1 MSGYNFREIE
11 KKWQRYWDR
20 HKTYKVDEDP
30 GIPKEKRVYILDM
43 FPYPSANGLHVGHP
57 SGYTATDIL
66 ARYKLLNGFNVLHP
80 MGFDSFGLPAE
91 TYAMQTGKHP
101 RKITE
106 DNIEKFKEQIKALGF
121 AYDWDREIKTHDENY
136 YKWTQWIFL
145 KLYKKGLA
153 YTKEMPV
160 WYCPDLGTVLSN
172 EEVIHTSSGP
182 KSERGLH
189 EVERRHLRQ
198 WILKIT
204 EYAERLTED
213 LEELDWPESVKEMQ
227 KNWIGKS
234 TGAEIEFEVR
244 GSGERIKVFTTRP
257 DTIFGVTYLV
267 LAPENSIVDKI
278 AKDELKS
285 SISDYR
291 NKECLKSD
299 LERTSLEKDKTGLFT
314 GAYAINPITQEE
326 IPIWIGSYVLGS
338 YGTGAVM
345 SVPAHD
351 ERDFEFA
358 RKYNLSMKQVVL
370 KLGNCAVSEI
380 LEKPIVEDGISVNTP
395 EEFNNLHTGAV
406 KERVVEWLIKN
417 GKGRKKVNYR
427 IRDWIFSRQRYW
439 GEPIPVVLDENLNA
453 TPLEEC
459 ELPLRL
465 PEIENYEPSGTGE
478 SPLARIHDW
487 VNVEYGGKI
496 YKRET
501 NTMPQWAG
509 SCWYYIRYL
518 DPNNEEEFASKEK
531 INYWLPVDLYVGGA
545 EHSVLHLLYARFWH
559 KVLYDLGHVNTKEPF
574 LKLVNQ
580 GMITSFAYQDENGV
594 LIPNDE
600 VIQRDN
606 KFFAKDSDKE
616 LKQTVAK
623 MSKSLKNVV
632 NPDDILNEY
641 GADSFRIYEMFMGP
655 LTDSKPWNTKGLIGV
670 FRFLNKI
677 WTIKNKELV
686 TQAAPREIMSQL
698 HKTIKK
704 VTEDIESL
712 NFNTAISSLMIFVNE
727 LLKYDKNY
735 KEIFKPLVIILS
747 PFAPHLGEE
756 LWEYMEERSSMFK
769 SAKWPRYDPNLII
782 DDTREITLQVNGKIR
797 DKIVLDRG
805 TNEDNLREIAL
816 RNEKIMKNIENRRI
830 LKIITVKD
838 KLINIVTR

>member
-1 MSGYNFREIE
+1 MSEYSFKQIE
-11 KKWQRYWDR
+11 KKWQDYWDK

-30 GIPKEKRVYILDM
+30 SIPKEKRIYILDM

-57 SGYTATDIL
+57 EGYTATDIL

-91 TYAMQTGKHP
+91 NYAIQTGTHP
-101 RKITE
+101 KKITE
-106 DNIEKFKEQIKALGF
+106 DNIKKFKEQIKALGF
-121 AYDWDREIKTHDENY
+121 AYDWDREIRTHDENY
-136 YKWTQWIFL
+136 YRWTQWIFL

-160 WYCPDLGTVLSN
+160 WYCPTLGTVLSN
-172 EEVIHTSSGP
+172 EEVIQTSSGP

-189 EVERRHLRQ
+189 KVERKPLRQ

-204 EYAERLTED
+204 EYAERLIED
-213 LEELDWPESVKEMQ
+213 LKEVDWPESVKEMQ

-234 TGAEIEFEVR
+234 IGAEIEFEVKD
-244 GSGERIKVFTTRP
+244 SKERIKVFTTRP

-267 LAPENSIVDKI
+267 LAPENKIVDKI
-278 AKDELKS
+278 TKDELKPL
-285 SISDYR
+285 ISDYR
-291 NKECLKSD
+291 NKEYLKSD

-358 RKYNLSMKQVVL
+358 KKYNLEIRQVVS
-370 KLGNCAVSEI
+370 KTGNNEI
-380 LEKPIVEDGISVNTP
+380 LEKAFIEDGVSVNTP
-395 EEFNNLHTGAV
+395 KEFNNLQTSEV
-406 KERVVEWLIKN
+406 KERVIEWLIRNNK
-417 GKGRKKVNYR
+417 GKKKVNYKL
-427 IRDWIFSRQRYW
+427 RDWVFSRQRYW
-439 GEPIPVVLDENLNA
+439 GEPIPILLDEKLDE
-453 TPLEEC
+453 TPLEED

-465 PEIENYEPSGTGE
+465 PEIENYKPSGTGE
-478 SPLARIHDW
+478 SPLARVHDW
-487 VNVEYGGKI
+487 VNVKYNGKI

-509 SCWYYIRYL
+509 SCWYYLRYL
-518 DPNNEEEFASKEK
+518 DPNNEKEFASKEK
-531 INYWLPVDLYVGGA
+531 INYWMPVDLYIGGA

-559 KVLYDLGHVNTKEPF
+559 KVLYDLGYVNTKEPF
-574 LKLVNQ
+574 TKLINQ
-580 GMITSFAYQDENGV
+580 GMITSFAYQDENGI

-600 VIQRDN
+600 VIQKDN
-606 KFFAKDSDKE
+606 KFFSKSNNKE
-616 LKQTVAK
+616 LKQIVAK
-623 MSKSLKNVV
+623 MSKSLKNVI
-632 NPDDILNEY
+632 NPDDIINEY
-641 GADSFRIYEMFMGP
+641 GADSMRIYEMFMGP
-655 LTDSKPWNTKGLIGV
+655 LTDSKPWNTQGLIGI

-677 WTIKNKELV
+677 WAIKNKELV
-686 TQAAPREIMSQL
+686 TETAPRGIISEL

-704 VTEDIESL
+704 VTEDIENL

-735 KEIFKPLVIILS
+735 KEIFNPLTIILS

-756 LWEYMEERSSMFK
+756 LWEYIGESSSIFK
-769 SAKWPRYDPNLII
+769 NAKWPKYNQSLII
-782 DDTREITLQVNGKIR
+782 DETREIVLQVNGKIR
-797 DKIVLDRG
+797 DKIVLSKG
-805 TNEDNLREIAL
+805 TDEDILKEIAL
-816 RNEKIMKNIENRRI
+816 KNNKIIQNIENKQI

-838 KLINIVTR
+838 KLINIVIK

>member
-1 MSGYNFREIE
+1 MSEYNFRKIE
-11 KKWQRYWDR
+11 KKWQHYWDR

-30 GIPKEKRVYILDM
+30 GIPKEKRIYILDM
-43 FPYPSANGLHVGHP
+43 FPYPSADGLHVGHP
-57 SGYTATDIL
+57 LGYTATDIL
-66 ARYKLLNGFNVLHP
+66 ARYKLLHGFNVLHP

-91 TYAMQTGKHP
+91 NYAIQTGKHP

-106 DNIEKFKEQIKALGF
+106 NNIEKFKEQIKALGF
-121 AYDWDREIKTHDENY
+121 AYDWDREIRTHDEHY

-160 WYCPDLGTVLSN
+160 WYCPALGTVLSN
-172 EEVIHTSSGP
+172 EEIVQTSSGP

-189 EVERRHLRQ
+189 EVERRPLRQ

-213 LEELDWPESVKEMQ
+213 LQEVDWPESVKEMQ

-234 TGAEIEFEVR
+234 IGAEIEFEVKDSR
-244 GSGERIKVFTTRP
+244 ERIKVFTTRP

-267 LAPENSIVDKI
+267 LAPENIIVDKI
-278 AKDELKS
+278 AKDEIKS
-285 SISDYR
+285 FISDYR

-314 GAYAINPITQEE
+314 GAYALNPITQEE
-326 IPIWIGSYVLGS
+326 IPIWVGSYVLGS
-338 YGTGAVM
+338 YGTGSVM

-358 RKYNLSMKQVVL
+358 RKYNLDIKQVVL
-370 KLGNCAVSEI
+370 KLGDNEINKI
-380 LEKPIVEDGISVNTP
+380 LEKPFTEDGISINTP
-395 EEFNNLHTGAV
+395 REFNNLQTGEV

-417 GKGRKKVNYR
+417 DKGRRKTNYK

-439 GEPIPVVLDENLNA
+439 GEPIPVVLDENLVA

-459 ELPLRL
+459 ELPLKL
-465 PEIENYEPSGTGE
+465 PEIENYKPSGTGE

-487 VNVEYGGKI
+487 VNVEYRGKR

-518 DPNNEEEFASKEK
+518 DPNNEKEFASKEK

-559 KVLYDLGHVNTKEPF
+559 KVLYDLGYVNTKEPF
-574 LKLVNQ
+574 IRLVNQ
-580 GMITSFAYQDENGV
+580 GMITSFAYQDENGI

-606 KFFAKDSDKE
+606 KFFARDSDKE
-616 LKQTVAK
+616 LKQIIAK

-632 NPDDILNEY
+632 NPDDIINEY
-641 GADSFRIYEMFMGP
+641 GADSMRIYEMFMGP

-677 WTIKNKELV
+677 WTIKNKELT
-686 TQAAPREIMSQL
+686 TQTAPKEIMSQL

-735 KEIFKPLVIILS
+735 KEIFKPLTIILS
-747 PFAPHLGEE
+747 PFVPHLGEE
-756 LWEYMEERSSMFK
+756 LWEYMEERPSIFK
-769 SAKWPRYDPNLII
+769 SAKWPEYDPSLII
-782 DDTREITLQVNGKIR
+782 DSTREIALQVNGKIR
-797 DKIVLDRG
+797 DRIVLDKG
-805 TNEDNLREIAL
+805 INEDTLREIAL
-816 RNEKIMKNIENRRI
+816 KNEKIMKNIENRQI

-838 KLINIVTR
+838 KLINIVTK